1 MALEKIKVPYPIIVE
16 GKYDKIKLS
25 SIIDADIYI
34 TGGFSV
40 FKDKEKQK
48 LIQSLAGKTKLILLT
63 DSDSAGFKIRG
74 FLGGL
79 VPQKQ
84 IIHIYIPE
92 IFGKERR
99 KISPS
104 AEGFLGVEGIDTE
117 ILLKAF
123 KKAGIFNDNIINQKN
138 TVQSNDITPV
148 FLYEMGLS
156 GQENSSFLRREVLR
170 KLDLPQKISS
180 SAMCKVLSRYITKED
195 LTKMI
200 ENIKKENND

>member
-25 SIIDADIYI
+25 SVIDADIYT
-34 TGGFSV
+34 TGGFSI

-48 LIQSLAGKTKLILLT
+48 LIQSLAGRTKLILLT

-79 VPQKQ
+79 VPKNQ
-84 IIHIYIPE
+84 IIHLYIPE

-117 ILLKAF
+117 ILLKEF
-123 KKAGIFNDNIINQKN
+123 KKAGIFNNYIINQKN
-138 TVQSNDITPV
+138 ITQSNDITPV
-148 FLYEMGLS
+148 FLYEIGLS
-156 GQENSSFLRREVLR
+156 GQANSSFLRREVLK

-200 ENIKKENND
+200 ENIKKENSD